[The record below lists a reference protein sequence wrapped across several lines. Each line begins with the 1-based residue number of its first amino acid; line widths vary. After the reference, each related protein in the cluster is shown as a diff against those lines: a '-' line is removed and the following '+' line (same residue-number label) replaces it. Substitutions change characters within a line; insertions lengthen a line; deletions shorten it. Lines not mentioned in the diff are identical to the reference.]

1 MSPQP
6 ILRDRSFLLNPSKCF
21 QTSYNFQCPKT
32 QCCYG
37 FRQDCPFCPHFRN
50 SMLFSHSLPPRS
62 TTWHWGPF
70 FFTVLAAVG
79 TSKPQNQAATKTV
92 EIKPSFS
99 FISLWCHTCVCV
111 TLYTLYRRHP
121 FYYSNSDHHLSKTC
135 CCKCHFPLHPPPAPM
150 ETTLVPLLDAGER
163 CARTCICLRATLWY
177 SPAING

>member
-6 ILRDRSFLLNPSKCF
+6 ILRDRSFPLNPSKCF

-37 FRQDCPFCPHFRN
+37 FWQDCPCCPHSRN

-111 TLYTLYRRHP
+111 TRYIEGTLSTIATAIITFPKHVAANAI
-121 FYYSNSDHHLSKTC
+121 SHCIHLLL
-135 CCKCHFPLHPPPAPM
+135 PWRLH
-150 ETTLVPLLDAGER
+150 
-163 CARTCICLRATLWY
+163 
-177 SPAING
+177 